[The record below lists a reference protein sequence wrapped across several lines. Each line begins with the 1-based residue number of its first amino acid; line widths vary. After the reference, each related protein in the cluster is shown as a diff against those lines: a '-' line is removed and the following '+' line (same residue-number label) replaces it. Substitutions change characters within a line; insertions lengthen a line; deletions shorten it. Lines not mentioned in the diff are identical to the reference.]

1 MSCSIITYE
10 TFDRAAKKLAKRYNS
25 FKADLARLFA
35 RLERHPDDGVNLGGG
50 LRKVRMAVSSK
61 GRGKSGGARVITLTV
76 VASCDE
82 TTVGLLYV
90 YDKSDRE
97 NITDAKASRAA
108 QKECSFVATRK

>member
-10 TFDRAAKKLAKRYNS
+10 TFDRAAKKLAKRYTS

-50 LRKVRMAVSSK
+50 LRKVRMAISSK
-61 GRGKSGGARVITLTV
+61 ERGKSGGARVITLTV
-76 VASCDE
+76 VTSCDE

-97 NITDAKASRAA
+97 NITDAELCELLK
-108 QKECSFVATRK
+108 KNGLL